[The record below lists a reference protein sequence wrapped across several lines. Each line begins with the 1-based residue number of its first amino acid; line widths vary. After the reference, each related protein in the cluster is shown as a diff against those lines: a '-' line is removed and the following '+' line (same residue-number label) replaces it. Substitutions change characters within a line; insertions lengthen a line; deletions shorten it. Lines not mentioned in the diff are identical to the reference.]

1 MERGTNMDQE
11 AYIRILQLKNNFY
24 QDEGKGGHNP
34 LGSYC
39 VLGYFDAFDISNV
52 QKVSTTEF
60 NTWESLGK
68 LTVDMDGTA
77 NCRMLV
83 CVTER
88 PEKDKVFWE
97 EKSDALFLITMI
109 KLNRAVGLTER
120 LEEFMSEIFDKP
132 KQIGYLSY
140 DHSEIIVVTKTNMYS
155 DGIARVNEL
164 RKNKGV
170 VKTYTVFAVLET
182 YLKSYKMIKD
192 VLIDEK
198 VFCRLHCMVKNE
210 DDAETFRIA
219 LEKQVNARNEETIRV
234 RKFRTLGAND
244 WLMEINNVSICSILE
259 CYKTGNLLTHTN
271 EQYNKAF
278 YNIESEILVTG
289 ENDGCR
295 MD

>member
-1 MERGTNMDQE
+1 MGQE

-24 QDEGKGGHNP
+24 RDKKGGGKNP

-39 VLGYFDAFDISNV
+39 VLGYFDAFDILEV

-83 CVTER
+83 CVTEQ
-88 PEKDKVFWE
+88 PDKDKVFWE
-97 EKSDALFLITMI
+97 EQSDALFFITMI
-109 KLNRAVGLTER
+109 KLNRADGLTER
-120 LEEFMSEIFDKP
+120 LKKFTSELIRNR

-155 DGIARVNEL
+155 DGIARINEL
-164 RKNKGV
+164 RKKKGV
-170 VKTYTVFAVLET
+170 VKTYTVFAVLES
-182 YLKSYKMIKD
+182 YLESYKMIKAN
-192 VLIDEK
+192 LIDEK

-210 DDAETFRIA
+210 DDAEIFRIA
-219 LEKQVNARNEETIRV
+219 LEKQVKARNEKEIKV

-244 WLMEINNVSICSILE
+244 WLMEINDVSICSILE

-278 YNIESEILVTG
+278 YNIESEILVAG